1 MVTAIAVD
9 EVTLV
14 VPATVV
20 VVVVAA
26 VVVLI
31 VVTLTSTLSSI
42 QTALL
47 GVESLDDST
56 NPATSAR

>member
-26 VVVLI
+26 VVVLT
-31 VVTLTSTLSSI
+31 VVTAISALSSI
-42 QTALL
+42 QTVLL
-47 GVESLDDST
+47 GVESLVDST
-56 NPATSAR
+56 SPATSAR